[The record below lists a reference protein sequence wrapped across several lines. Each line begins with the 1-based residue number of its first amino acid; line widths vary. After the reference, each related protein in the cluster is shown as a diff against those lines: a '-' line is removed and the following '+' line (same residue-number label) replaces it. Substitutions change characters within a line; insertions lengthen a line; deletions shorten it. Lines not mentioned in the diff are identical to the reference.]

1 MPDTVAYVLKGWP
14 RISELFIASEIYRLE
29 QAGLPLRLYVIKP
42 PDEAQTHPVVDRIQ
56 APTEYL
62 PPATSLSET
71 TLVAWLRENLPAFM
85 PSLRRTARRH
95 PKGLARAC
103 ALAAA
108 QSVRA
113 RKGRFAWPRKLY
125 VKELLQAV
133 ALADRLADAPDVR
146 HLHAHFAHGT
156 TTVTWLCSTITGL
169 PFSFTGHAKD
179 IYSPSLNPAGLLR
192 RKLLAARFAVT
203 CTEANVRH
211 LKTIAPEADVHRVYH
226 GLNADFSRLMG
237 EERAAAAP
245 GPNGTNGAR
254 RDVVRLL
261 GVGRL
266 VEKKG
271 FDVVVDACGELDRRG
286 IPFEAVIVGP
296 DDDAGPKLRAR
307 IAELGLGGRIRLE
320 GQMSQAEL
328 YEEYRRASAFCL
340 PCRILDNGDR
350 DGIPNVLAE
359 AMAAGAPVVTTPIS
373 GIPEVVRDGVN
384 GLLVAPDDAT
394 AVADA
399 VVRLRDDRGFAE
411 LISAEARATVRRELD
426 GERLAGTLQTLFR
439 EVIA

>member
-1 MPDTVAYVLKGWP
+1 MLKGWP

-85 PSLRRTARRH
+85 PALRRTARRH
-95 PKGLARAC
+95 PMGLARATAM
-103 ALAAA
+103 ALA
-108 QSVRA
+108 QCVRA
-113 RKGRFAWPRKLY
+113 RSKRFGWPRKLY

-211 LKTIAPEADVHRVYH
+211 LRTIAPEAVVHRVYH

-266 VEKKG
+266 VAKKG

-307 IAELGLGGRIRLE
+307 IAELGLEGRIRLE

-359 AMAAGAPVVTTPIS
+359 AMAAGTPVVTTPIS
-373 GIPEVVRDGVN
+373 GIPEIVRDGVN
-384 GLLVAPDDAT
+384 GLLVRPDDAT

-399 VVRLRDDRGFAE
+399 VVRLRDDRDFARR
-411 LISAEARATVRRELD
+411 ISTEARATVQRELD

-439 EVIA
+439 DVIA